1 MSEESCGPGAGS
13 DDGPPGGAP
22 PLEVR
27 ELLAASAADL
37 FRRHSPTEVIAQPWS
52 AELWQVVERA
62 GLTEGATTAELGE
75 VVRVAAQYAAP
86 IPLGEDALARLILAR
101 AGLEAPAGPLTVAEF
116 FDGQAERVPFA
127 RCAVGIVAVGL
138 EGIALLEPGDCRIT
152 QGQNLAG
159 EPRDTV
165 VPPPFEPVP
174 PGVILRPWGA
184 LLRSMQ
190 IAGALERVLQLTV
203 RHAGDRRQF
212 GQPLRRFQAIGHQLA
227 ELAGETAAARAAAD
241 AAAEDPQLWK
251 IAAAK
256 VRCGEAAGRAAT
268 IAHQVHGAVG
278 FTDEHILHLFTLR
291 LWSWRDEFGTEEEWA
306 SVLSGLLKESLWE
319 TLT

>member
-1 MSEESCGPGAGS
+1 M
-13 DDGPPGGAP
+13 
-22 PLEVR
+22 
-27 ELLAASAADL
+27 
-37 FRRHSPTEVIAQPWS
+37 IAKGWS

-62 GLTEGATTAELGE
+62 ELTEGATIAELAE
-75 VVRVAAQYAAP
+75 VVRVASQYAAP
-86 IPLGEDALARLILAR
+86 IPLGEDALARRLLAR
-101 AGLEAPAGPLTVAEF
+101 AGLAAPAGPLTVAEF
-116 FDGQAERVPFA
+116 HDGRAEGVPYA
-127 RCAVGIVAVGL
+127 RIATGIVAVGP
-138 EGIALLEPGDCRIT
+138 EGVALLRPGSYRVSE
-152 QGQNLAG
+152 GENLAG

-165 VPPPFEPVP
+165 EADAFEVF
-174 PGVILRPWGA
+174 GKGAILRRWGA
-184 LLRSMQ
+184 LLRAVQ

-203 RHAGDRRQF
+203 RQADDRRQF
-212 GQPLRRFQAIGHQLA
+212 GQPLRRFQAIAHQLA

-268 IAHQVHGAVG
+268 IAHQVHGAIG
-278 FTDEHILHLFTLR
+278 FTDEHVLHHFTLR

-306 SVLSGLLKESLWE
+306 SVLGGLLRENLWE